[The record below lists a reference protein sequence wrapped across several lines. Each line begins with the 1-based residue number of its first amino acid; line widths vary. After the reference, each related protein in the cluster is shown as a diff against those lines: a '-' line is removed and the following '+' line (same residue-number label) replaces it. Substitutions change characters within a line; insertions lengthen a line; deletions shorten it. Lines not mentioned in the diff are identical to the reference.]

1 MSDTAPRPI
10 DPARLGLSI
19 PYEWWPAS
27 PLLKEIEASGFGWV
41 QIPPPPGSVL
51 VDTRMALKHAAA
63 VRRSMATTGLRAV
76 LHGPGALA
84 AGEPGA
90 GRAFEAVLDYAAE
103 SGCEQVVYHAMAVT
117 DHPGVGARLDAEA
130 EVLAHMAGRA
140 EQLGLIIAIENL
152 APVYPGPERLSAM
165 PATLRRLV
173 AGIGSPA
180 LRLCLDVGHANVI
193 AGLRRTDIVRLLDP
207 VLDSVSLFHVH
218 DNLGARDGSGRD
230 RPELDP
236 LRLDLHL
243 PPGRGTLPFAAI
255 GDRLL
260 SHDAP
265 LLLEIHP
272 PHRLTPVE
280 LAGMAAD
287 ALRDTPARARSTA

>member
-1 MSDTAPRPI
+1 VSDTTPPPV

-51 VDTRMALKHAAA
+51 LDTRSTIRHAAA
-63 VRRSMATTGLRAV
+63 VRRSLETTGLRAV

-90 GRAFEAVLDYAAE
+90 GKMFEAVLAYAAE
-103 SGCEQVVYHAMAVT
+103 SGCEQVIYHAMAT
-117 DHPGVGARLDAEA
+117 IDHPGVGARLDAEA
-130 EVLAHMAGRA
+130 EVLAHMVRRA
-140 EQLGLIIAIENL
+140 EQPDVAIAIENL
-152 APVYPGPERLSAM
+152 APVYPGPERLSAF
-165 PATLRRLV
+165 PGNLRRLV
-173 AGIGSPA
+173 TQIGSPA
-180 LRLCLDVGHANVI
+180 LGLCLDVGHANVV
-193 AGLRRTDIVRLLDP
+193 AGLRRTDIDHLIDP
-207 VLDSVSLFHVH
+207 VLDSVSIFHVH
-218 DNLGARDGSGRD
+218 DNLGSRDGQEEE

-243 PPGRGTLPFAAI
+243 PPGRGTLPFARI
-255 GDRLL
+255 GARLL
-260 SHDAP
+260 EHHAP

-272 PHRLTPVE
+272 PHRPPPRE
-280 LAGMAAD
+280 LAAMAAA
-287 ALRDTPARARSTA
+287 ALRGAKAPAAAA